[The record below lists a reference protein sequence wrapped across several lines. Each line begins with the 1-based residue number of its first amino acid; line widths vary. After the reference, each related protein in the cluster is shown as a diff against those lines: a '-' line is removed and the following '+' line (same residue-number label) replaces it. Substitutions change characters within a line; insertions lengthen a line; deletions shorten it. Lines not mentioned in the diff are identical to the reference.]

1 MAISALPPS
10 AARLLGSS
18 VVITNP
24 VSLVKELIDNG
35 IDAGASSIEVSIS
48 PNTVDKI
55 QVRDNG
61 RGIQVDDFDLLGRR
75 AHTSKLRNFEELETK
90 GGQTLGFRGEA
101 LASASS
107 LATVKVTTK
116 TARDPV
122 ASLLLLRFGDG
133 GVEKKQPVAA
143 PTGTTVQ
150 ALKLFENAPVRKQVA
165 LKESRKTLMNIK
177 RLLETYALALPRIR
191 LSLKVPGDPQQTWTY
206 SPSSSANTHEAVTK
220 VFGHSLRTQCVE
232 VTAPLSA
239 DGTGSLPSTAW
250 GTLTAFL
257 PRHNGQFGAIKDK
270 RQFISV
276 DSRPILS
283 SRGTG
288 KKIVAI
294 FKKELAMTLGYGEPS
309 TSLSNPFMRLSIKCE
324 PGSYDANVSPLKDEV
339 MFKDE
344 QGLLDCFQALC
355 DRVYKS
361 SGSFLKIGRRRSGSK
376 PDGDADKL
384 SAGSQLTVPGS
395 SSQRGPGSKAAPID
409 VDTLEDA
416 DEFPLDDLALLEAF
430 DDVELGNIT
439 GTSGNTAQGVVG
451 FESQATPSCTQANT
465 EVADTTGSLK
475 TVPAMMRTITTVN
488 LARKESNNSDEGSTI
503 GLVRVQVA
511 PRRETSPAPNQ
522 TEYRADHIDSA
533 PVHRLEDIGRYF
545 QPKKDQPIEIA
556 SDETATLGNLHNQE
570 KPNICETT
578 RQHEIGRQP
587 LMELTP
593 SMLNA
598 LRDED
603 EEVSQEGLNS
613 FSSPEPDIL
622 LPHTAPQGDLVG
634 PLTRRGPTVTGDLGL
649 TPNDRRRT
657 ALLSSRTPPGHHRH
671 PIPCHLSEYLD
682 LRYWPAEA
690 PVTQELKPDLKEWE
704 DALETQ
710 SKTMTSDK
718 LQFRWEMAHSGNRT
732 EDVCRSHQAE
742 A

>member
-10 AARLLGSS
+10 TARLLGSS
-18 VVITNP
+18 VVISNP

-35 IDAGASSIEVSIS
+35 IDAGATSIEVNIS

-101 LASASS
+101 LASVSS
-107 LATVKVTTK
+107 LAIVKVTTK

-143 PTGTTVQ
+143 PIGTTVQ
-150 ALKLFENAPVRKQVA
+150 ALKLFDNIPVRKQVA
-165 LKESRKTLMNIK
+165 LKESRKTLMSIK

-191 LSLKVPGDPQQTWTY
+191 LSLKVPSDPQQIWTY
-206 SPSSSANTHEAVTK
+206 SPSSSANTHEAVTQ
-220 VFGHSLRTQCVE
+220 VFGHSLSTQCVE
-232 VTAPLSA
+232 VTAALSA
-239 DGTGSLPSTAW
+239 DGTGSFPSAAW
-250 GTLTAFL
+250 GTLTAFF
-257 PRHNGQFGAIKDK
+257 PRPNGQFGAIKDK

-294 FKKELAMTLGYGEPS
+294 FKKELAVALGSGGPS
-309 TSLSNPFMRLSIKCE
+309 RSLSNPFMRLSIKCE

-361 SGSFLKIGRRRSGSK
+361 SGSSLRMRRRRSGSK

-384 SAGSQLTVPGS
+384 SAGSQPGS
-395 SSQRGPGSKAAPID
+395 SSQLGPGSKATPID
-409 VDTLEDA
+409 VDTLEDV
-416 DEFPLDDLALLEAF
+416 DEFPLDDLELLEAF
-430 DDVELGNIT
+430 DDVELENII
-439 GTSGNTAQGVVG
+439 GTSGNTAQGAVG
-451 FESQATPSCTQANT
+451 FESQVTPSCTQAST
-465 EVADTTGSLK
+465 EVSDTSGSSK

-488 LARKESNNSDEGSTI
+488 LARKESNSSDEGSTI

-511 PRRETSPAPNQ
+511 PRRETSPTPNQ
-522 TEYRADHIDSA
+522 TGSRPDHIDSA

-545 QPKKDQPIEIA
+545 QPKKYQPIEIA
-556 SDETATLGNLHNQE
+556 SDETATLGNLHNKE
-570 KPNICETT
+570 ELNICETT

-593 SMLNA
+593 AMLNA

-603 EEVSQEGLNS
+603 EEVSQEGVNS

-622 LPHTAPQGDLVG
+622 LPHTAPQGDLVA
-634 PLTRRGPTVTGDLGL
+634 PLTRGGPPVTGDLGL
-649 TPNDRRRT
+649 TPNDRRRP
-657 ALLSSRTPPGHHRH
+657 ALLSSRTPPGHHRR

-682 LRYWPAEA
+682 LRYCPAGA
-690 PVTQELKPDLKEWE
+690 PVTQELKPDPKEWE

-710 SKTMTSDK
+710 SKTMTLDK
-718 LQFRWEMAHSGNRT
+718 L
-732 EDVCRSHQAE
+732 
-742 A
+742 